1 MCWRVLC
8 VVFILVV
15 NEDGF
20 MMAQEKQVPENPA
33 VDQFTGY
40 YNIPYREIY
49 RGKNLTESK
58 KREFHFSVPESEV
71 PRFSFPEMTR
81 LMTRLDSLSKTF
93 EPPKAADI
101 ESSSNIT
108 TWQVS
113 GRTLA
118 LAFYDNRQINQANC
132 ELIRELL
139 KSEFPLWRI
148 GIAVIDQ
155 ENIPLVYPSAIVVP
169 SKWQTKREEYW
180 KFIIERENESM
191 WDLREGWTKAQKA
204 LVEEEIKAILKRDP
218 QFQPQSPV
226 VIKMFEY
233 SPEKW
238 PNAHSM
244 DIWVL
249 TDNPPIDT
257 NCYLLGK
264 NCEDDDEFEIQR
276 KFFEKIGYTGGNG
289 MMGVTHDGLIK
300 RCLFSGS
307 ERDREFSMR
316 VFRFCYR
323 LEKFDAKNALINNP
337 TTGNYDH
344 LLIPDD
350 FPVLKM
356 EETKRRYLE
365 LIHNKNTSGQKD

>member
-8 VVFILVV
+8 VYFMLIV
-15 NEDGF
+15 NQDGF

-180 KFIIERENESM
+180 KFIIERENESI
-191 WDLREGWTKAQKA
+191 WDLQEGWTKAQKA

-218 QFQPQSPV
+218 QFHPHSPV

-264 NCEDDDEFEIQR
+264 KGNDEEVAAEDKYFDS
-276 KFFEKIGYTGGNG
+276 IGYQGGAGN
-289 MMGVTHDGLIK
+289 MGVTSDGYIK
-300 RCLFSGS
+300 KCLFMGNL
-307 ERDREFSMR
+307 EDRTFAMR
-316 VFRFCYR
+316 VFGFSYE
-323 LEKFDAKNALINNP
+323 LDKFERKNALICNP
-337 TTGNYDH
+337 ATGEYDQ
-344 LLIPDD
+344 LPIPDD

-365 LIHNKNTSGQKD
+365 IIHNKNTSGQKDQ

>member
-15 NEDGF
+15 NQDGF
-20 MMAQEKQVPENPA
+20 TMAQEKQVPENPA

-71 PRFSFPEMTR
+71 PPFSFPEMTR
-81 LMTRLDSLSKTF
+81 LMTRLDSLSETF

-233 SPEKW
+233 KPEKW

-249 TDNPPIDT
+249 TDNPPINT

-264 NCEDDDEFEIQR
+264 NCEDDGEFEIQR

-289 MMGVTHDGLIK
+289 MMGVSHDGLIK

-323 LEKFDAKNALINNP
+323 LKNFDAKNALINNP
-337 TTGNYDH
+337 TTGNYDQ
-344 LLIPDD
+344 LPIPDD
-350 FPVLKM
+350 FPVLKI

-365 LIHNKNTSGQKD
+365 IIHDKNSSGQKD